1 MRDVGNQLVSEVK
14 YHVLNEQKRI
24 KKQIKTTARKMRDL
38 DNFKPLKQR
47 TVYENKNSSQID
59 SN

>member
-1 MRDVGNQLVSEVK
+1 MSEVK

-38 DNFKPLKQR
+38 DTFKSTLAKQKSFYQGR
-47 TVYENKNSSQID
+47 ERGESGKASINENS
-59 SN
+59 